1 MEPIRRPSGRRVLL
15 PYEIDLCE
23 SLGITAEEYWDFIFT
38 AQETLKGRGKEYD
51 LVPDVRNDPVTLFV
65 VNLVIGIAMTAIS
78 ALLAPKPKAPNKRDP
93 RRLDIAGS
101 QGQQRYTKSNNFDS
115 VQQLASLGEII
126 PLVFAER
133 RGEYGGIRVD
143 TDMLHSQ
150 LITSGNSQVLWAVM
164 MFGLG
169 KLGEAPDL
177 NGFAIG
183 DLLLRDFDPAKY
195 KLYFKDSNG
204 DPNRIKSDDDY
215 DDSDLDV
222 PNSGDDAFPIYWPRS
237 DSWQPFFSGVRTPS
251 SKTQFGC
258 HNPIANGHRFYVPL
272 ELVMV
277 IDFSGNQAKED
288 SRAKR
293 DKVARPYPSLCG
305 LTKSWVQG
313 GRRYVEYKVDGLNMS
328 GDPARTDPDWAR
340 PWGLSDVA
348 STNDERRIEADERL
362 QPNQDMMI
370 GSTLGR
376 VVRRNQSGIWA
387 PELNTSFTYTIRL
400 DENVSPDMTGNG
412 SLQDE
417 DDKRGGA
424 FPWAR
429 AAVQQ
434 AAVASLTN
442 NRPCHATEIGI
453 KSEVWRQL
461 TGAVNKNGFPTPD
474 TIEEYEHEG
483 GQISVGSVTKYTKR
497 YSFFTL
503 YARELGADNWVDIT
517 GSAVFAVRGTSPL
530 SQYNTIHIEHPQ
542 FKAYEY
548 RIVPVPGAKFYDRWL
563 KGDEVGVKL
572 LTGSELSKDT
582 SRTHETPF
590 GGNKFRV
597 CYTGKEHA
605 INQADAGNSEWILNS
620 ATQEPGKKKG
630 PIAQLDPTDN
640 GKPIKELPLP
650 NRSSG
655 IKYNTDPNNR
665 SMVLQKDKGVFQYW
679 WKGQKK
685 SGTDTDFGWRHVDAQ
700 GRVWLYNRREKKI
713 DYVPE
718 RWEDSNDS
726 PAYVV
731 DRVFDVATG
740 EGLTTLVYKNPFESN
755 PNRQWIWKWN
765 GNIVHRASSLTGVWQ
780 EQPGGKTRYR
790 TAKGDDGKIL
800 KPVTEESYEYVRDEE
815 KVNLYR
821 PNGTNKRPWTGA
833 RLVVSGTW
841 AGYYEFFKNNAF
853 LGRSRSRYLYLKNNG
868 QQGQRGKDDRW
879 FADTIQKDYM
889 PEIRESQG
897 RIRDCDPDKN
907 KAIALVVVDGC
918 AIQEFMKISNPN
930 GNGQKKEVRRCKIMV
945 GGDKVYDGPLFDWYG
960 QKYKHKIGNKE
971 YNPVLDGDYIKCGP
985 TANRSDVAKLQVDKI
1000 TAEQLEEW
1008 SITWQLLQIVPESY
1022 AIEKQKLED
1031 EIEGQFSIEEERAE
1045 RTEPEEPDVY
1055 TTNLNAGGNTT
1066 AKVRVKEYKKS
1077 KAFTWELVDN
1087 GKGYEVD
1094 EICKVG
1100 ATGEETRVAAINSGK
1115 EIELTT
1121 VGYGGMIAKGNNYF
1135 PLNAVCDYF
1144 INTTDTSSHANGP
1157 EHNVI
1162 FCNEIIR
1169 QDDQN
1174 PPQYKDLA
1182 LAGIKVTNSK
1192 EWTSFNSLSAWIAKG
1207 IEVEHLLTGEG
1218 RGATGCT
1225 SLFPEI
1231 AYALLTDD
1239 RIGAG
1244 KLIGAASVDRDA
1256 MVQAARFCKANN
1268 FFWDGVIAENLNL
1281 REFIFQNAG
1290 FILCDFTIKGGKFA
1304 LVPSVPVTSQWV
1316 INPKGKPDI
1325 RALFTDSNM
1334 RNMKVTWLSP
1344 EQRQPFKAVVLYREE
1359 KENSFAETRTM
1370 TVRLAGGQHDSD
1382 PTEEFDLTQWCTSEA
1397 QARWF
1402 ARVALKLR
1410 EKVDHGITFETTPQS
1425 AMNMEPGQYFKV
1437 ASKVTHTDRFQSG
1450 SVTDDGTVISTDATR
1465 ASSFRVVYW
1474 RPGDTATYTATLT
1487 FSQGKTNQTALWGTL
1502 WAKVVESEN
1511 TRVYKVETLS
1521 YSDDGLVSVSGSHVP
1536 LTNAGTLAILDWDP
1550 DKAFVEELA

>member
-1 MEPIRRPSGRRVLL
+1 MEPIRRPSGPRVLL

-23 SLGITAEEYWDFIFT
+23 SLGVTAEEYWDFIFT

-195 KLYFKDSNG
+195 RLYFKDSNG

-503 YARELGADNWVDIT
+503 YARELGADSWVDIT

-572 LTGSELSKDT
+572 LTGSELNKDT

-800 KPVTEESYEYVRDEE
+800 KPVTEESFEYVRDEE

-833 RLVVSGTW
+833 RLVASGTW
-841 AGYYEFFKNNAF
+841 AGYYEFFKNNEF

-879 FADTIQKDYM
+879 FADTIQKDYT

-971 YNPVLDGDYIKCGP
+971 YNPVLDGDYIECGP
-985 TANRSDVAKLQVDKI
+985 FGNRSDVAKLQVDKI

-1055 TTNLNAGGNTT
+1055 TTNLNADGNTT

-1077 KAFTWELVDN
+1077 KAFKWELVDN
-1087 GKGYEVD
+1087 GKGYKVD

-1218 RGATGCT
+1218 RGASGCT

-1325 RALFTDSNM
+1325 RALLTDSNM

-1465 ASSFRVVYW
+1465 ASSFKVVYW
-1474 RPGDTATYTATLT
+1474 RPGDTATYPATLT